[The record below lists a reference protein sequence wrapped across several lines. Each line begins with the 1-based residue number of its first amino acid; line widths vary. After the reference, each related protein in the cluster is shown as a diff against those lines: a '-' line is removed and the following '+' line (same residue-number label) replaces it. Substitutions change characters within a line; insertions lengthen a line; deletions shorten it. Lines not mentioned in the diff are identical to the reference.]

1 MLPVAPM
8 AVSQNVALG
17 ALAALVPPAGMS
29 VYEVRLIGTA
39 AWTYSFTLA
48 GAQVPV
54 DSAVERQIPLQ
65 VRASTGLNDGTNIFV
80 AGTGTLSVT
89 YYGQPKA

>member
-1 MLPVAPM
+1 M

-17 ALAALVPPAGMS
+17 ALAALVPPSDMS

-39 AWTYSFTLA
+39 AWTYSFTAA

-54 DSAVERQIPLQ
+54 EASAERQIPLQ
-65 VRASTGLNDGTNIFV
+65 VRASTGLNDGTNLFV
-80 AGTGTLSVT
+80 AGSGTLSVT
-89 YYGQPKA
+89 YYGQPKS